1 MISFSQN
8 TSAKGETALDEH
20 VEMNTVQEMQTPPVM
35 QAEPEKRENVLGG
48 IVGAFLFSLAG
59 GVIWFL
65 LDMVGFYAGI
75 SGLIGAVCAIQ
86 GYRIFGGRLSKKG
99 VIIAAVISL
108 LVLALAW
115 YLCFAKD
122 LFQAHKEWYAAKEI
136 DYMPTYAECVRAGGL
151 WLKEEPEIA
160 RSYLLNLLVGIAL
173 AIVGSVRYI
182 INAFKENT

>member
-1 MISFSQN
+1 MDDYN
-8 TSAKGETALDEH
+8 
-20 VEMNTVQEMQTPPVM
+20 EMNTLPEMQTAPVM
-35 QAEPEKRENVLGG
+35 DAAPQKSENVLAG

-65 LDMVGFYAGI
+65 LDMIGFYAGI

-86 GYRIFGGRLSKKG
+86 GYKIFSGRLSRKG
-99 VIIAAVISL
+99 VIIAAIISL

-122 LFQAHKEWYAAKEI
+122 LYQAHQEWYANKEI
-136 DYMPTYAECVRAGGL
+136 DYMPTYAECVRYGGL
-151 WLKEEPEIA
+151 WLEEPEIA
-160 RSYLLNLLVGIAL
+160 RSYLLNLGIGIVL

-182 INAFKENT
+182 INAFKENA